1 MKTLHFDCFAGI
13 SGDMTLGAL
22 VDLGVDPERLKIEL
36 AKLNLDGWK
45 LDFVKE
51 RRGGITGIH
60 AIVDLVG
67 DTSHIADAE
76 ERRRCHGEEHS
87 HHHHTHDGDGAHGAA
102 HGATHNASDHTH
114 RRWKDIRLLITRS
127 NIAEGAKTRAL
138 DIFTRIAEAEAKVHD
153 TPVED
158 VAFHEVGALDSII
171 DIVGAA
177 ICLDF
182 LKPDRITCGEVE
194 LGGGVVR
201 CAHGVLPVP
210 APATQLLIRG
220 MPVTTGGFDKE
231 MTTPTGAAIL
241 AASVDEFITTARF
254 REALTG
260 YGIGTRNMER
270 PNFLRVSLREEAGEA
285 APWKTETLTL
295 VEAAID
301 DMTGEAFGFL
311 MESLFEAG
319 ALDVTL
325 SPCVMKKSRPG
336 TIVSILTNAGRLD
349 SVRRA
354 LFHRSSTIGFREI
367 DVRRLYLERREETQS
382 REFGAAR
389 IKTALWEGEPL
400 RVKMEADDRARIARE
415 KNCNLDEA

>member
-22 VDLGVDPERLKIEL
+22 VDLGVDAEYLKTEL

-51 RRGGITGIH
+51 RRGGVTGLH
-60 AIVDLVG
+60 AIVDLGG
-67 DTSHIADAE
+67 DTSHVADDE
-76 ERRRCHGEEHS
+76 EHHHHHGEGHS
-87 HHHHTHDGDGAHGAA
+87 HHHHAHDGHDTQDEHGVAH
-102 HGATHNASDHTH
+102 DHTPHVH
-114 RRWKDIRLLITRS
+114 RRWKDIRILITRS
-127 NIAEGAKTRAL
+127 DIADGAKTRAL

-158 VAFHEVGALDSII
+158 VTFHEVGALDSII

-194 LGGGVVR
+194 LGAGVVR
-201 CAHGVLPVP
+201 CAHGMLPVP
-210 APATQLLIRG
+210 APATQLLIQG

-241 AASVDEFITTARF
+241 AASVNEFITTARF
-254 REALTG
+254 REARTG

-270 PNFLRVSLREEAGEA
+270 PNFLRVSLREEASEA

-336 TIVSILTNAGRLD
+336 TIVSILANAERLD
-349 SVRRA
+349 LVRRT

-367 DVRRLYLERREETQS
+367 DARRLYLERREET
-382 REFGAAR
+382 RIGEFGAAR
-389 IKTALWEGEPL
+389 IKTSFWDGEPL
-400 RVKMEADDRARIARE
+400 RAKMEADDRARIARE
-415 KNCNLDEA
+415 KNCNLDQA